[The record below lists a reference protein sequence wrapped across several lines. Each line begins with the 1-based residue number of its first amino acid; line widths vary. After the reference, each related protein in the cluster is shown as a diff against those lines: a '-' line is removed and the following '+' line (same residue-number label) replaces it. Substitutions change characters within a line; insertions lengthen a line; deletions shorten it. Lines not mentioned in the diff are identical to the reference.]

1 MSCGIITINI
11 FQYNWFE
18 FYNLIYMILICDLNL
33 NKITDDEIL
42 FIANSCSFIEK
53 QKNKFIEII
62 KNIKNNIITTATFN
76 VFNWNS
82 LSSDNDIELS
92 TIIWKLCINKIK
104 NVYNKSEL
112 GQQNLNILFK
122 NLSFKAGQNYNI
134 NSDCYLLKIII
145 LNKFKTKIENDY
157 RCVIL

>member
-76 VFNWNS
+76 LFNWNS
-82 LSSDNDIELS
+82 LYSDNYI
-92 TIIWKLCINKIK
+92 
-104 NVYNKSEL
+104 
-112 GQQNLNILFK
+112 
-122 NLSFKAGQNYNI
+122 
-134 NSDCYLLKIII
+134 
-145 LNKFKTKIENDY
+145 
-157 RCVIL
+157 